1 MGTRC
6 NIKITDDYGGELW
19 FYRHSDGYP
28 DCVMTTLEP
37 LMDKLREGLLRDN
50 VGQFGGWL
58 IVIGNK
64 EYNRTRGLPT
74 KRGFSTWKCGA
85 YEPTTGQHGDI
96 DYLYHID
103 LSRKSLMFRRV

>member
-6 NIKITDDYGGELW
+6 NIKITDYYGGELW

-28 DCVMTTLEP
+28 ECVLPSLEP
-37 LMDKLREGLLRDN
+37 LMDGLRAGLLRDN

-85 YEPTTGQHGDI
+85 YEPTTGLHDDI

-103 LSRKSLMFRRV
+103 LHKWKLTYKEV